1 MENNVEVR
9 NAQGKTEPGHERYRV
24 PAADVYE
31 TSDAFVLMLD
41 LPGVE
46 KEGITL
52 THEKGELR
60 VRAAGAAGRASEMKL
75 LVREVRPATFARTF
89 SLGDGIDTESID
101 ARYESGVLTVKL
113 YKSAASKARDIR
125 VN

>member
-1 MENNVEVR
+1 MHRER
-9 NAQGKTEPGHERYRV
+9 PEPGHERYRV